1 MIAFSVSCHFNDVDT
16 ILSTLF
22 YLLNSTILFSNA
34 IDTHPAVNYQTEK
47 LLYQRE
53 EYIQIG
59 RGTIKRYYRSL
70 SKSCK

>member
-1 MIAFSVSCHFNDVDT
+1 MIAFSISCHFNDVDT
-16 ILSTLF
+16 MLSKLF
-22 YLLNSTILFSNA
+22 YFLNKTILFSNV
-34 IDTHPAVNYQTEK
+34 IDTQPAVNHQTDK
-47 LLYQRE
+47 LLCPRE